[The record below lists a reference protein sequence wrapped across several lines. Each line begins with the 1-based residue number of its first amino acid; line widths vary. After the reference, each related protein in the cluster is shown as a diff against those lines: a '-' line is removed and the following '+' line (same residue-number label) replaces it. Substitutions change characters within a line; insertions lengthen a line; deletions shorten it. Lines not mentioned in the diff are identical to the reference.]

1 MPEITSSALPV
12 SDDTSLQ
19 GRLLWLV
26 AAPAGAAALLF
37 AITAG
42 YLWAGGADRSDLV
55 LIIAFL
61 AGVVL
66 LTVVAGRATG
76 TIRRI
81 DDRPAPLR
89 AEVAEAR
96 AQAAAA
102 RADIADARAEATVAR
117 TDAIGFR
124 AAVTDARAEI
134 ELLRERVR
142 VAEERPVPVR
152 TTAGRQVEVFVNL
165 SRRLQSLVHREIKL
179 LDALENEVEDPDLL
193 KGLFQVDHLATRIR
207 RHAENLAVLGGAVS
221 RRQWS
226 RPVALTEVLRS
237 AIAEVEHYSRVKLV
251 PPIDGTVPGHAVA
264 SIIHLVAEL
273 IENATMFAPPQ
284 TQVLLRAQH
293 VTAGVAVEVE
303 DRGLGLQRE
312 DQERV
317 NRLLLNPEDINLDEL
332 LQDGRIG
339 LFVVSMIARQHGV
352 TVQLQGNI
360 YGGTQAVVI
369 LPQHLLGSAQDDS
382 EPEPVQPALIQN
394 TMELVQRIP
403 GPSQIAAPPP
413 TWPAFASAPP
423 PPALPS
429 APRATPVSAVPVSAT
444 PVSVTPVSAAP
455 VSAPIAVP
463 VAATP
468 AFENSMFENSVFEAP
483 AVETRAFEAPAPLAA
498 EVPRRTGA
506 EAAEGRPAVTPP
518 PLPRRN
524 SQTHLAPQLQF
535 GPPPAPADDDAEHDP
550 GLMASFM
557 QGVSRSEAGTPAEP
571 GPPGQH

>member
-55 LIIAFL
+55 LIVAFL
-61 AGVVL
+61 AGVVTL
-66 LTVVAGRATG
+66 SVVAGRATG

-81 DDRPAPLR
+81 DDRPVPLR
-89 AEVAEAR
+89 AEIAEAR

-134 ELLRERVR
+134 EALRERVR

-264 SIIHLVAEL
+264 AIIHLVAEL

-413 TWPAFASAPP
+413 TWPAFAAT
-423 PPALPS
+423 PALPS
-429 APRATPVSAVPVSAT
+429 APRTAPVSAMPVSAT
-444 PVSVTPVSAAP
+444 PVSATPVSATPASTTP
-455 VSAPIAVP
+455 ASTTP
-463 VAATP
+463 VAAAP
-468 AFENSMFENSVFEAP
+468 AFES
-483 AVETRAFEAPAPLAA
+483 RAFAAPAPPATGA
-498 EVPRRTGA
+498 PRRTGA

-571 GPPGQH
+571 GPPDQH

>member
-1 MPEITSSALPV
+1 MPESPSSAVPAP
-12 SDDTSLQ
+12 DDTLLR

-37 AITAG
+37 AVTAG

-55 LIIAFL
+55 LIIVFL
-61 AGVVL
+61 LGVVA
-66 LTVVAGRATG
+66 LTVVAGQAVG
-76 TIRRI
+76 TVRRL
-81 DDRPAPLR
+81 DDRPARLR
-89 AEVAEAR
+89 AELAEAR
-96 AQAAAA
+96 AQTALA
-102 RADIADARAEATVAR
+102 RADLADSRAETTAALTEAAGYRAAVENARAELEAL
-117 TDAIGFR
+117 G
-124 AAVTDARAEI
+124 
-134 ELLRERVR
+134 ERVR
-142 VAEERPVPVR
+142 LAEERPMPVR
-152 TTAGRQVEVFVNL
+152 TSAGRQVEVFVNL

-293 VTAGVAVEVE
+293 VAAGVAVEVE
-303 DRGLGLQRE
+303 DRGLGIQRE
-312 DQERV
+312 DQDRL

-332 LQDGRIG
+332 LRDGRIG

-360 YGGTQAVVI
+360 YGGTQAVII
-369 LPQHLLGSAQDDS
+369 LPQQLLGSAQDDRG
-382 EPEPVQPALIQN
+382 PVAAQPALTQN
-394 TMELVQRIP
+394 TMELVQRVP

-413 TWPAFASAPP
+413 TWPAFAGAPDAAA
-423 PPALPS
+423 PAL
-429 APRATPVSAVPVSAT
+429 VSAVPASAPPAPASPT
-444 PVSVTPVSAAP
+444 SASPASAPPASADRAP
-455 VSAPIAVP
+455 V
-463 VAATP
+463 VA
-468 AFENSMFENSVFEAP
+468 EA
-483 AVETRAFEAPAPLAA
+483 
-498 EVPRRTGA
+498 PRRTGA
-506 EAAEGRPAVTPP
+506 EVAEGRPAVTPP
-518 PLPRRN
+518 PLPRRH

-535 GPPPAPADDDAEHDP
+535 GPPPAPEDDGTEHDP

-557 QGVSRSEAGTPAEP
+557 QGVSRSDAGPAATE
-571 GPPGQH
+571 QH

>member
-1 MPEITSSALPV
+1 MPEITSSALSV

-61 AGVVL
+61 AGVVM
-66 LTVVAGRATG
+66 LTVVAGRAAG

-134 ELLRERVR
+134 EVLRERVR

-369 LPQHLLGSAQDDS
+369 LPQHLLGSAQDDN
-382 EPEPVQPALIQN
+382 EPEPVQQALIQN

-413 TWPAFASAPP
+413 TWPAFAAA
-423 PPALPS
+423 PALPA
-429 APRATPVSAVPVSAT
+429 APRVTPVSGTPIAATPVSAMPVSAT
-444 PVSVTPVSAAP
+444 PVS
-455 VSAPIAVP
+455 APIAATLSATPVVESSVGSR
-463 VAATP
+463 VAAGR
-468 AFENSMFENSVFEAP
+468 SDGENSVFEAQ
-483 AVETRAFEAPAPLAA
+483 A
-498 EVPRRTGA
+498 PRRTGA

-518 PLPRRN
+518 PLPRRS

-535 GPPPAPADDDAEHDP
+535 GPPPAPADDDDTEHDP

>member
-1 MPEITSSALPV
+1 MPESPSFAVPA
-12 SDDTSLQ
+12 SDDTLLR

-37 AITAG
+37 AVTAG

-55 LIIAFL
+55 LIVAFL
-61 AGVVL
+61 VGVVAL
-66 LTVVAGRATG
+66 IATAGQAVG
-76 TIRRI
+76 TIRRL

-89 AEVAEAR
+89 AELAEAQ
-96 AQAAAA
+96 AQTAAA
-102 RADIADARAEATVAR
+102 RAGLADARAEATAAL
-117 TDAIGFR
+117 TEAAGYR

-134 ELLRERVR
+134 ETLSERVR
-142 VAEERPVPVR
+142 LAEERPVPVR
-152 TTAGRQVEVFVNL
+152 TSAGRQVEVFVNL

-293 VTAGVAVEVE
+293 VTAGVVVEVE
-303 DRGLGLQRE
+303 DRGLGMQRE

-360 YGGTQAVVI
+360 YGGTQAVIV
-369 LPQHLLGSAQDDS
+369 LPQHLLGSAQDY
-382 EPEPVQPALIQN
+382 PEPA
-394 TMELVQRIP
+394 
-403 GPSQIAAPPP
+403 AAPSP
-413 TWPAFASAPP
+413 
-423 PPALPS
+423 
-429 APRATPVSAVPVSAT
+429 
-444 PVSVTPVSAAP
+444 
-455 VSAPIAVP
+455 
-463 VAATP
+463 
-468 AFENSMFENSVFEAP
+468 
-483 AVETRAFEAPAPLAA
+483 
-498 EVPRRTGA
+498 
-506 EAAEGRPAVTPP
+506 
-518 PLPRRN
+518 
-524 SQTHLAPQLQF
+524 H
-535 GPPPAPADDDAEHDP
+535 
-550 GLMASFM
+550 
-557 QGVSRSEAGTPAEP
+557 
-571 GPPGQH
+571 

>member
-1 MPEITSSALPV
+1 MPESPSSAVPAP
-12 SDDTSLQ
+12 DDTLLR

-37 AITAG
+37 AVTAG

-55 LIIAFL
+55 LIIVFL
-61 AGVVL
+61 LGVVA
-66 LTVVAGRATG
+66 LTVVAGQAVG
-76 TIRRI
+76 TVRRL
-81 DDRPAPLR
+81 DDRPARLR
-89 AEVAEAR
+89 AELAEAR
-96 AQAAAA
+96 AQTALA
-102 RADIADARAEATVAR
+102 RADLADNRAETTAALTEAAGYRAAVADARS
-117 TDAIGFR
+117 
-124 AAVTDARAEI
+124 EI
-134 ELLRERVR
+134 EALSERVR
-142 VAEERPVPVR
+142 LAEERPMPVR
-152 TTAGRQVEVFVNL
+152 TSAGRQVEVFVNL

-293 VTAGVAVEVE
+293 VAAGVVVEVE
-303 DRGLGLQRE
+303 DRGLGIQRE
-312 DQERV
+312 DQDRL

-332 LQDGRIG
+332 LRDGRIG

-360 YGGTQAVVI
+360 YGGTQAVII
-369 LPQHLLGSAQDDS
+369 LPQQLLGSAQDDRG
-382 EPEPVQPALIQN
+382 PVAAQPALTQN
-394 TMELVQRIP
+394 TMELVQRVP

-413 TWPAFASAPP
+413 TWPAFAGAPDTP
-423 PPALPS
+423 SPAL
-429 APRATPVSAVPVSAT
+429 
-444 PVSVTPVSAAP
+444 VSAAP
-455 VSAPIAVP
+455 ASASPAPPDQKSSDP
-463 VAATP
+463 VAAV
-468 AFENSMFENSVFEAP
+468 AGA
-483 AVETRAFEAPAPLAA
+483 
-498 EVPRRTGA
+498 PRRTGV
-506 EAAEGRPAVTPP
+506 EVAEGGPTVTPP
-518 PLPRRN
+518 PLPRRH

-535 GPPPAPADDDAEHDP
+535 GPPPPAPEDDGAEHDP

-557 QGVSRSEAGTPAEP
+557 QGVSRSDAGPHSPAEP
-571 GPPGQH
+571 ATPDQH

>member
-1 MPEITSSALPV
+1 MPESPSSAVPAP
-12 SDDTSLQ
+12 DDTLLR

-37 AITAG
+37 AVTAG

-55 LIIAFL
+55 LIIVFL
-61 AGVVL
+61 LGVVA
-66 LTVVAGRATG
+66 LTVVAGQAVG
-76 TIRRI
+76 TVRRL
-81 DDRPAPLR
+81 DDRPARLR
-89 AEVAEAR
+89 AELAEAR
-96 AQAAAA
+96 AQTALA
-102 RADIADARAEATVAR
+102 RADLADNRAETTAALTEAAGYRTAVEKARAELEAL
-117 TDAIGFR
+117 G
-124 AAVTDARAEI
+124 
-134 ELLRERVR
+134 ERVR
-142 VAEERPVPVR
+142 LAEERPMPVR
-152 TTAGRQVEVFVNL
+152 TSAGRQVEVFVNL

-293 VTAGVAVEVE
+293 VAAGVAVEVE
-303 DRGLGLQRE
+303 DRGLGIQRE
-312 DQERV
+312 DQDRL

-332 LQDGRIG
+332 LRDGRIG

-360 YGGTQAVVI
+360 YGGTQAVII
-369 LPQHLLGSAQDDS
+369 LPQQLLGSAQDDRG
-382 EPEPVQPALIQN
+382 PVVAQPALTQN
-394 TMELVQRIP
+394 TMELVQRVP
-403 GPSQIAAPPP
+403 GPSQIAASPP
-413 TWPAFASAPP
+413 TWPAFTGAPDTP
-423 PPALPS
+423 SPAL
-429 APRATPVSAVPVSAT
+429 VSAVP
-444 PVSVTPVSAAP
+444 AP
-455 VSAPIAVP
+455 AISAPPEQKSSNQTPPQQAPPQQAPSGPVP
-463 VAATP
+463 PQQAPPNPV
-468 AFENSMFENSVFEAP
+468 P
-483 AVETRAFEAPAPLAA
+483 AVAGSL
-498 EVPRRTGA
+498 RRTGA
-506 EAAEGRPAVTPP
+506 EVAEGRPTVTPP
-518 PLPRRN
+518 PLPRRH

-535 GPPPAPADDDAEHDP
+535 GPPPAPEDDGAEHDP

-557 QGVSRSEAGTPAEP
+557 QGVSRSDAGPHSPAEP
-571 GPPGQH
+571 ATPDQH